1 MALIEVTESA
11 IILKQI
17 IEGKRGLPG
26 KDGVTTT
33 VEKVV
38 HVQEDGKPGDVG
50 SAPEH
55 EVRNGEIRFKQ
66 PDGTWGKWI
75 EVQPSSTGGGG
86 GSEAVRYTP
95 IQAANFKI
103 NRGALIVGTNIFG
116 VNFAS
121 AVEIILPSGID
132 NNIIIVVKDESN
144 DASTNNITITTENP

>member
-1 MALIEVTESA
+1 MSLIEVTESA

-38 HVQEDGKPGDVG
+38 HVQEEGKPGLTG
-50 SAPEH
+50 AAPEH
-55 EVRNGEIRFKQ
+55 QVRNGEIRFKQ
-66 PDGTWGKWI
+66 PDGTWGLWI
-75 EVQPSSTGGGG
+75 EVQRSTGGGG

-95 IQAANFKI
+95 IQAADFKI
-103 NRGALIVGTNIFG
+103 NRSSLILGTNIFG
-116 VNFAS
+116 VNFAGD
-121 AVEIILPSGID
+121 VEIILPSGID

-144 DASTNNITITTENP
+144 NASSNNITITTENQ